1 MTQKL
6 FAIAVGA
13 TLAMGLATT
22 SLAQDSVRLG
32 TEGAY
37 PPFNFLNDAGEVDGF
52 ERELGD
58 ELCERAQLDC
68 VWVTNEWDSIIP
80 NLVSGN
86 YDAIMAGMSITDERD
101 TVIDFTQNYVPPLIS
116 AFISKS
122 ADLDLTGAVV
132 AAQSSTTESAYI
144 ASSDSSLIE
153 FATPDE
159 MLSALNSGEADAVFA
174 DKKYLD
180 PIVTDSGGDLVWIG
194 EDVQIGDGVGIGIRE
209 SDPEL
214 LAKFDKAI
222 RDMKQDG
229 TLNAL
234 LSKWFGE
241 DADQF

>member
-1 MTQKL
+1 MTRKL
-6 FAIAVGA
+6 TLLAVGA
-13 TLAMGLATT
+13 ILTM
-22 SLAQDSVRLG
+22 SLASASAAQDTVRMG

-37 PPFNFLNDAGEVDGF
+37 PPFNFINDKGEVDGF
-52 ERELGD
+52 ERALGD

-86 YDAIMAGMSITDERD
+86 YDTIMAGMSITDERD
-101 TVIDFTQNYVPPLIS
+101 TVIDFTQNYVPPLTS
-116 AFISKS
+116 AYISKS
-122 ADLDLTGAVV
+122 ADLDLKGAVV
-132 AAQSSTTESAYI
+132 AAQTSTTESAYI
-144 ASSDSSLIE
+144 AASESSLIE

-159 MLSALNSGEADAVFA
+159 LLSALNSGEADAVFA
-174 DKKYLD
+174 DQKYLE
-180 PIVTDSGGDLVWIG
+180 PIVSDSGGELVWIA
-194 EDVQIGDGVGIGIRE
+194 DTVQIGGGVGIGIRE

-222 RDMKQDG
+222 GDMKQDG